1 LKDWGV
7 TISKIQGKFSIQE
20 NNAGRRMMKRISKK
34 KWISIGLMFSFC
46 FVLSC
51 SGLGKPPTSKFI
63 LLSSTIGPIDAG
75 IVGLLEDEFEKETGI
90 RVRHVGAG
98 TGAALDIARKG
109 NVDLVLVHA
118 KSLEEKF
125 VQEGFGTERIDL
137 MYNDFVIVGP
147 SSDPAGI
154 KGVKQATGAL
164 KRISEKGVTFISRGD
179 KSGTHVAEMQ
189 LWEKAGVKP
198 SGSWYVIYE
207 KGAEGNVPTLRYT
220 DQKEAYTVI
229 DRATVLSLRDQI
241 KLAVLVEKDDALLNY
256 MTLIPVNPKKFPRAN
271 HGEVMIFIKWLT
283 SPEKGQ
289 KIIRDFGK
297 DKYGSPLFFP
307 NSKEWK
313 SSQTK
318 KN

>member
-1 LKDWGV
+1 MSRWIPSGWVFLICLLLACSAAGKAKDR
-7 TISKIQGKFSIQE
+7 S
-20 NNAGRRMMKRISKK
+20 
-34 KWISIGLMFSFC
+34 
-46 FVLSC
+46 
-51 SGLGKPPTSKFI
+51 FI
-63 LLSSTIGPIDAG
+63 LLASTIGPIDSG
-75 IVGLLEDEFEKETGI
+75 VIDVLENEFEKDTGI

-109 NVDLVLVHA
+109 TVDLVLVHA

-125 VQEGFGTERIDL
+125 VNEGFGTERIDL

-147 SSDPAGI
+147 LGDPAGI
-154 KGVKQATGAL
+154 KGMKQATEAL
-164 KRISEKGVTFISRGD
+164 KRISEKSSLFISRGD

-189 LWEKAGVKP
+189 LWERTGIKP

-220 DQKEAYTVI
+220 DQREAYTVI
-229 DRATVLSLRDQI
+229 DRATFLSLKDQI
-241 KLAVLVEKDDALLNY
+241 KLMVLVERDEALLNY
-256 MTLIPVNPKKFPRAN
+256 ITLIPVNPKKFSKAN
-271 HGEVMIFIKWLT
+271 YEDAMTFVKWLT

-297 DKYGSPLFFP
+297 DKYGSALFFP
-307 NSKEWK
+307 NSREWR
-313 SSQTK
+313 SVQGL